1 MTKDLLVL
9 DLPTEQAFIPLSTR
23 VGSPVWEVLFAEL
36 GPIETRAPG
45 MDQDLVIGLRPIWKF
60 TVDAGGGR
68 AGARLMHSHNSLT
81 FLLCLRLPL
90 FRLHT
95 RIRMARCGSH
105 IPILLGT
112 RQAFE
117 TIFLVVA
124 IFYLVVAW
132 RNDEG
137 CRRFWCCL
145 WKSAA
150 ASYE

>member
-1 MTKDLLVL
+1 LTFLLNRRSYRFRHALGVRCGKYC
-9 DLPTEQAFIPLSTR
+9 LPNSGQLR
-23 VGSPVWEVLFAEL
+23 L
-36 GPIETRAPG
+36 
-45 MDQDLVIGLRPIWKF
+45 GLRPIWKF